1 MSDNEHPPID
11 ISVDGPVTTIS
22 MVYEPYNLVGPTLL
36 NPLLAAIESAA
47 ANGARAIVVRSG
59 LRHFSAGAD
68 LALFDG
74 SGPGLAASTDTAP
87 DGDVGDTEAM
97 IPPAVVLDRLARVP
111 LPIVASV
118 HGACLGGGFEL
129 ALACDYIVA
138 ARSAKI
144 GSVEATLGLHPLMGA
159 VQRVVQRAGEARAK
173 EMAMLA
179 RRYDPETLERWNVIN
194 LVVDDDDLATAT
206 ATVAAELGNGPTI
219 AHHATKQLVRVAVDR
234 GVRAADDE
242 MAEIQQAI
250 WRSDDLRTGLRSFME
265 NGPGSAKFEGR

>member
-74 SGPGLAASTDTAP
+74 RGPGLAASTDTAP
-87 DGDVGDTEAM
+87 DGDVGDTTAM
-97 IPPAVVLDRLARVP
+97 IPPAAVLDRLARVP
-111 LPIVASV
+111 VPIVASV
-118 HGACLGGGFEL
+118 HGVCLGGGFEL

-138 ARSAKI
+138 ARSARI

-159 VQRVVQRAGEARAK
+159 VQRVAQRAGGARAK

-194 LVVDDDDLATAT
+194 LVVDDDDLVTAT

-250 WRSDDLRTGLRSFME
+250 WRSDDLQTGLRSFME
-265 NGPGSAKFEGR
+265 NGPGSATFEGR